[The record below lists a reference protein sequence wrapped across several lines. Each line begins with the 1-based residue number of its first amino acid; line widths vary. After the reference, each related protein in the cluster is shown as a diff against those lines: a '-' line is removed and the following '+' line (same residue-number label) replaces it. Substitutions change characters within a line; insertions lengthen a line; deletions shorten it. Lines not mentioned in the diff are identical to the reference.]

1 MLAPEPSSDVRLEV
15 RGHELR
21 DHASTVDQLAVR
33 TDRASEAVRV
43 VRLDAGAYGQICA
56 FVPSLLGAVQANIED
71 VADAASTALRG
82 SAAALRMA
90 AEAYEASDANAV
102 TRLSPSGRTG

>member
-1 MLAPEPSSDVRLEV
+1 
-15 RGHELR
+15 
-21 DHASTVDQLAVR
+21 
-33 TDRASEAVRV
+33 

-71 VADAASTALRG
+71 VAEAASTALRG
-82 SAAALRMA
+82 SAAALRRA

-102 TRLSPSGRTG
+102 TRLSPPGRTG